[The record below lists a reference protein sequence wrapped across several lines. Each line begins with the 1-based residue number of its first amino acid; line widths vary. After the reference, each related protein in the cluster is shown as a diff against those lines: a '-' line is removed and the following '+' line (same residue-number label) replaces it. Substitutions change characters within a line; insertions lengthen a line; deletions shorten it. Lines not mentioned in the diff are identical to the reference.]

1 MRWCVICTSSRP
13 MSASACRR
21 RRSASSQ
28 CGQPSK
34 NWMVIFTA
42 AMNLALLVARALA
55 FGARGDEFLR
65 ILVEACLAAGG
76 AEVVGLPIMGGAVVG
91 GGRIHCP
98 STYGIGWSCL
108 ACHVVSLARL

>member
-1 MRWCVICTSSRP
+1 MRCGVICTSSRP
-13 MSASACRR
+13 MSASACRS

-55 FGARGDEFLR
+55 FGARADEFLR
-65 ILVEACLAAGG
+65 ILVEARLAAGG
-76 AEVVGLPIMGGAVVG
+76 AEVVWLPIMYGAVLG
-91 GGRIHCP
+91 GGRIDRH
-98 STYGIGWSCL
+98 SRSGINWSGLSC
-108 ACHVVSLARL
+108 

>member
-1 MRWCVICTSSRP
+1 MRCCVICTSSRP
-13 MSASACRR
+13 MSASACRS

-55 FGARGDEFLR
+55 FGARADEFLR
-65 ILVEACLAAGG
+65 ILVEARLAAGG
-76 AEVVGLPIMGGAVVG
+76 AEVVGLPIMDEAVLG
-91 GGRIHCP
+91 GGRIDGHAP
-98 STYGIGWSCL
+98 SGLNLSL
-108 ACHVVSLARL
+108 FACQVVSL